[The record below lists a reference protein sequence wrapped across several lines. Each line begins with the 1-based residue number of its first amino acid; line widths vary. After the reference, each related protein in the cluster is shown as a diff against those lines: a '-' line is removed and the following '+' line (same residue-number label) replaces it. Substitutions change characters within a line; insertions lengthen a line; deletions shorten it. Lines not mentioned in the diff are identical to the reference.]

1 MPTRLDRLDN
11 VRPDPVIPS
20 LPAPTFTLPVY
31 LLLTAHR
38 CTRVH
43 WTPRVLLLRPRVV
56 VLHTHTLT
64 QTHSL
69 DVNTGAPRVQVTL
82 ARITLDVKQTFQCL
96 ISC

>member
-1 MPTRLDRLDN
+1 MFDPTRLSR
-11 VRPDPVIPS
+11 S

-56 VLHTHTLT
+56 LHTHTLT
-64 QTHSL
+64 KTHSL
-69 DVNTGAPRVQVTL
+69 DVNTGAPRVQVTHP
-82 ARITLDVKQTFQCL
+82 RITPDAKQTFQ
-96 ISC
+96 